1 MGHSGKRDS
10 SSKAASERVERSIGL
25 SSFCFGSF
33 WWNGLLSIVLF
44 SMPVVQLLLIDEVA
58 RLVAVVLICQRS
70 GARFANVKRMASRLG
85 ATVFRVTISDFSRR
99 SLSGPGSYVRLTS
112 CMVKPLT
119 HLANP

>member
-25 SSFCFGSF
+25 SSFWFGLF

-70 GARFANVKRMASRLG
+70 GVRFANVKRMASRLG

-112 CMVKPLT
+112 CMVNPLT

>member
-1 MGHSGKRDS
+1 
-10 SSKAASERVERSIGL
+10 
-25 SSFCFGSF
+25 
-33 WWNGLLSIVLF
+33 
-44 SMPVVQLLLIDEVA
+44 MPVVQLLLIDEVA

-70 GARFANVKRMASRLG
+70 GARLG

-112 CMVKPLT
+112 CMVNPLT

>member
-25 SSFCFGSF
+25 SSFWFGPF

-58 RLVAVVLICQRS
+58 RLVAGVFFFQRS
-70 GARFANVKRMASRLG
+70 RSRFANVKRMASRLG

-112 CMVKPLT
+112 CMVNPLT

>member
-25 SSFCFGSF
+25 SSFWFGSF

-112 CMVKPLT
+112 CMVNPLT